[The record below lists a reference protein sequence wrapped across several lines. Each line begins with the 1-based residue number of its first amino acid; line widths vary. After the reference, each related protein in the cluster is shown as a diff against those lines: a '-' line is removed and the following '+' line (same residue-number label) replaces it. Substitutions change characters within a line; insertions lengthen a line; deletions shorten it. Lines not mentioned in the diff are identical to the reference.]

1 MRLIF
6 QHSNGRETIVCNDAT
21 EDNVL
26 TKINEFVAKLN
37 PNYKVYYIREWQVKR
52 GIKYDVGS
60 HTEFF
65 LLEGGNPVD

>member
-6 QHSNGRETIVCNDAT
+6 QHSDGRETIASYKAT

-26 TKINEFVAKLN
+26 TKIREFITDLN
-37 PNYKVYYIREWQVKR
+37 PKYKIPYFRSWKTKR
-52 GIKYDVGS
+52 GIQYDVGS